1 MKNIHII
8 PTNNK
13 SNLFEWDG
21 ELRLG
26 DYGFNYIESEDSVCA
41 NRHLYITCDDSINC
55 GDFHLFLLLN
65 KIKRA
70 DKKIHQDI
78 TEQKIILT
86 TDPQLIKQGV
96 QPIPDD
102 FINWLISNPCDYTE
116 VKKIPTNNPKLF
128 FYKLIVFEEAKI
140 DEEAKSKEFWSE
152 EQTMNFLNYNE
163 TSIRAL
169 RNSKGISQYKIGHRY
184 FYDPKEI
191 MKIIEQ
197 SKVYEGD
204 RTEFNKYIKSL
215 YKSEGGN
222 ELSKKELSIYE
233 RKYILDKSY
242 SVLDTIIDNVFNTMD
257 FGENNSYKEQYIII
271 NILKNNF
278 DFSMMAEICNL
289 SNERVK
295 QIFEKGFRRIL
306 YRLRNAKNRY
316 DSMVSENKEYC
327 NKINSLRAENNQ
339 LIEVIKDITLKYN
352 TLEGVQLMKSSDI
365 VQNSINNID
374 ILSIP
379 ISELEISV
387 RTYNC
392 LRVADI
398 KSVGDILR
406 HYKNRDLIRVRNFGK
421 KSLSELRYLLEDYG
435 LIN

>member
-26 DYGFNYIESEDSVCA
+26 DYGWNYIESEDSVCA

-116 VKKIPTNNPKLF
+116 VKKIPTNNSKVF

-152 EQTMNFLNYNE
+152 EQTMSFLGYND
-163 TSIRAL
+163 TSMRSL
-169 RNSKGISQYKIGHRY
+169 RNSKGLTRYQIGHRY

-191 MKIIEQ
+191 MNLIEK
-197 SKVYEGD
+197 SKVYESD
-204 RTEFNKYIKSL
+204 KIELDKYIKSL
-215 YKSEGGN
+215 HKSEDGN
-222 ELSKKELSIYE
+222 EFSKKELSHFE
-233 RKYILDKSY
+233 KKFILDNSY
-242 SVLDTIIDNVFNTMD
+242 YLLDTIIKDALD
-257 FGENNSYKEQYIII
+257 SFGNSLSYREQYIIL
-271 NILKNNF
+271 NILKHNF
-278 DFSMMAEICNL
+278 DFGIIADMFNL
-289 SNERVK
+289 SNQRIKE
-295 QIFEKGFRRIL
+295 IFNNGIYKL
-306 YRLRNAKNRY
+306 KNAIKHAKDRY
-316 DSMVSENKEYC
+316 DSMLLENKDYSD
-327 NKINSLRAENNQ
+327 KLHSLRAENNQ
-339 LIEVIKDITLKYN
+339 LIEAIREITLKYN
-352 TLEGVQLMKSSDI
+352 KLAGVPNIKSSDVI
-365 VQNSINNID
+365 NNSIKNID
-374 ILSIP
+374 VLSIP
-379 ISELEISV
+379 VTDLHISV
-387 RTYNC
+387 RTFNC
-392 LRVADI
+392 LRCADVE
-398 KSVGDILR
+398 SVGDILR
-406 HYKNRDLIRVRNFGK
+406 HYKNKDLIRFRNFGT
-421 KSLSELRYLLEDYG
+421 KSLSEVKELLEGYG
-435 LIN
+435 LI

>member
-1 MKNIHII
+1 MKNIHIV
-8 PTNNK
+8 PTKNK

-26 DYGFNYIESEDSVCA
+26 DYAFNYIDDLKSECA
-41 NRHLYITCDDSINC
+41 NRHLYITSDDKIRWD
-55 GDFHLFLLLN
+55 DFYLN
-65 KIKRA
+65 TDSNVIYGSRGNEKPNISK
-70 DKKIHQDI
+70 
-78 TEQKIILT
+78 KIILT
-86 TDPQLIKQGV
+86 TDDKLIKQGV
-96 QPIPDD
+96 QPMPDD

-116 VKKIPTNNPKLF
+116 VKKIPTNNSKVF
-128 FYKLIVFEEAKI
+128 FYKLIVFEEAII

-152 EQTMNFLNYNE
+152 EQTMSFLGYND
-163 TSIRAL
+163 TSMRSL
-169 RNSKGISQYKIGHRY
+169 RNSKGLTRYQIGHRY

-191 MKIIEQ
+191 MNLIEK
-197 SKVYEGD
+197 SKVYESD
-204 RTEFNKYIKSL
+204 KNELDKYIKSL
-215 YKSEGGN
+215 HKSEGGN

-242 SVLDTIIDNVFNTMD
+242 SVLDTIIDNVFNTLD
-257 FGENNSYKEQYIII
+257 FGENNSHREQYIIL

-352 TLEGVQLMKSSDI
+352 TLEGVQLMKSSDM
-365 VQNSINNID
+365 VQNSIKNID

-379 ISELEISV
+379 IRDLEISV
-387 RTYNC
+387 RTFNC

-398 KSVGDILR
+398 KSVGDILTQ
-406 HYKNRDLIRVRNFGK
+406 YKNRDLIRVRNFGK
-421 KSLSELRYLLEDYG
+421 KCLNEVRDLLEDYG
-435 LIN
+435 LI

>member
-8 PTNNK
+8 PTKNK

-26 DYGFNYIESEDSVCA
+26 DYGFNYIESVDSVCA
-41 NRHLYITCDDSINC
+41 NRHLYITSDDKIRWD
-55 GDFHLFLLLN
+55 DFYLN
-65 KIKRA
+65 TDSNVIYGSRGNEKPNIS
-70 DKKIHQDI
+70 KKI
-78 TEQKIILT
+78 IIT
-86 TDPQLIKQGV
+86 TDPKLINKGV
-96 QPIPDD
+96 QPMPDD

-140 DEEAKSKEFWSE
+140 DDEAKSKEFWSE

-197 SKVYEGD
+197 SKVYECD
-204 RTEFNKYIKSL
+204 RNEFNKYIKSL
-215 YKSEGGN
+215 HKSEGRN

-278 DFSMMAEICNL
+278 DFSMMAEILNL

-421 KSLSELRYLLEDYG
+421 KSLNEVRDLLEEYG
-435 LIN
+435 LI